1 MKGFVIGILV
11 TAVAFAI
18 LAYVLPQVEYKGD
31 AIALIALAAVF
42 GVVNA
47 LIKPVV
53 KLLSFPINMMTLGLF
68 GLVIN
73 GLLLLLTVGAA
84 NTLFDVPIT
93 VGGFPADGLTLDSIA
108 AAIIAAIVLGLITTV
123 IGLVVHD

>member
-1 MKGFVIGILV
+1 VKGFVIGILV

-18 LAYVLPQVEYKGD
+18 LAYILPQVEYKGD
-31 AIALIALAAVF
+31 AVALIVLAAVF
-42 GVVNA
+42 GVVNG

-53 KLLSFPINMMTLGLF
+53 KLLSFPVNVMSMGLF

-73 GLLLLLTVGAA
+73 GLLLLLAVGAA
-84 NTLFDVPIT
+84 NALFDVPVT
-93 VGGFPADGLTLDSIA
+93 VGGFPADGVTLDSIG

-123 IGLVVHD
+123 IGLFVHD